1 MGNVYSIDF
10 LLVCDMVDEL
20 DITINSKRGIQIDEK
35 WIDCDV
41 ERETDEK
48 LARVVLTENVTIPA
62 NSEIILSGWTER
74 SEIIDTR

>member
-1 MGNVYSIDF
+1 
-10 LLVCDMVDEL
+10 MVDEL
-20 DITINSKRGIQIDEK
+20 DITINSKRGIRIDEK